1 VSDGLVV
8 VVVLA
13 AMQAVVAAGSAWR
26 LWRSGRRGFAVVVG
40 VALALPL
47 ILGLASALGSEDW
60 AGLLYVL
67 GAAAGW
73 AVAVPVLAGSAAVHL
88 WKTRRAQAKA

>member
-1 VSDGLVV
+1 VSDGFVV
-8 VVVLA
+8 LVVLA

-47 ILGLASALGSEDW
+47 ILGLASALGSED
-60 AGLLYVL
+60 
-67 GAAAGW
+67 
-73 AVAVPVLAGSAAVHL
+73 
-88 WKTRRAQAKA
+88 